1 MHITGERQ
9 VPAPRERVW
18 KALLDAGVLQDC
30 VPGLAVTADG
40 DNLVLSGR
48 GAGLGDRVLRAQR
61 TINQPFD
68 ALGWR
73 LDPGAAASQMLL
85 IRGGLA
91 EQGVYTRL
99 SYEISLAEPGR
110 RQSAGDGGHS
120 RAEPAGPGP
129 AGPRPLRAAG
139 SRACRDRRRRDCK
152 RGAGRPTEPGT
163 QPTSR
168 MTAEAT
174 ASTEAASAAWGRR
187 SPTLRPSAA
196 FCSSWCCSSW
206 WGCSDVFRD
215 GACLR
220 RRNQGGF
227 GRSPG

>member
-1 MHITGERQ
+1 MVEARGIGVPGRREKIDPFTGERQ

-30 VPGLAVTADG
+30 VPGLAVAADG

-85 IRGGLA
+85 IRLA

-99 SYEISLAEPGR
+99 SYEISLAEPDDADPPAT
-110 RQSAGDGGHS
+110 AGIREQNLQARVQQALD
-120 RAEPAGPGP
+120 RFVQQAAGP
-129 AGPRPLRAAG
+129 AEI
-139 SRACRDRRRRDCK
+139 
-152 RGAGRPTEPGT
+152 GAGGIASAVQAATEPGT

-174 ASTEAASAAWGRR
+174 ASTEAASAAW
-187 SPTLRPSAA
+187 AA
-196 FCSSWCCSSW
+196 IANPAAIGGVLFVLVLLFMV
-206 WGCSDVFRD
+206 GVF
-215 GACLR
+215 
-220 RRNQGGF
+220 
-227 GRSPG
+227 